1 LIEKLKFK
9 FLQIPLELLLQGLR
23 GQRMVQQMLL
33 NQLKAILVGTLA
45 GPFQLDKIESLA
57 PLVSAHLS
65 SINFILNSNILIDSK
80 Q

>member
-1 LIEKLKFK
+1 
-9 FLQIPLELLLQGLR
+9 
-23 GQRMVQQMLL
+23 MVQLMLL